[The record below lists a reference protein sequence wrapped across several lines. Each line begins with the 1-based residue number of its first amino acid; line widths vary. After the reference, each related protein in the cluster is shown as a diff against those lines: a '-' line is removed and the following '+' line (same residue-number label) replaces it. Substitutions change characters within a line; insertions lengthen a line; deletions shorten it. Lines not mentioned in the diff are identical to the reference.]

1 MTRAPAVV
9 LSVLVLLPPP
19 APAAAHPTLTDAEQ
33 HRAADLAGVSVDALE
48 RRIDRLARQL
58 GQRPGTRTRAHSAAV
73 GDPGVVG
80 SWSGVIP
87 APVIPI
93 FSALLPS
100 GKILMW
106 DSVGDNATE
115 TYADQ
120 SFTRAAVYDPVTDTS
135 KRVDVAGYNIF
146 CAGFVQLADGNVFVA
161 GGNLN
166 TALAGVRQTHVVDWG
181 GERRARG
188 AGPAGRGR

>member
-9 LSVLVLLPPP
+9 LSVLVLLAAA

-58 GQRPGTRTRAHSAAV
+58 GHRPGTRTLAHSAAV

-80 SWSGVIP
+80 SWSGVLP
-87 APVIPI
+87 APVVPI

-106 DSVGDNATE
+106 DSVGDGPAESYTDH
-115 TYADQ
+115 T
-120 SFTRAAVYDPVTDTS
+120 FTRAAVYDPVTGAS
-135 KRVDVAGYNIF
+135 KRVDVTGYNIF
-146 CAGFVQLADGNVFVA
+146 CAGFVQLANGNVFV
-161 GGNLN
+161 
-166 TALAGVRQTHVVDWG
+166 
-181 GERRARG
+181 
-188 AGPAGRGR
+188 